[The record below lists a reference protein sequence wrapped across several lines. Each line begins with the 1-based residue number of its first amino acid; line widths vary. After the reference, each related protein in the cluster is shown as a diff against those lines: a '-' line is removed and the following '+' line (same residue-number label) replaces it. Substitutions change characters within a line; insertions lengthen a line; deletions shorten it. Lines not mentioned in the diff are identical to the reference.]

1 MIVGSLGNY
10 IFFTSSI
17 YTNTY
22 NSFSRS
28 ISSGWIEHKII
39 GEKPK
44 LQFDGLELESISFSI
59 HLNRFFK
66 VDIDKEKKKLQFE
79 IKIEVVNN

>member
-17 YTNTY
+17 YTKTY

-28 ISSGWIEHKII
+28 ISSRWIE
-39 GEKPK
+39 
-44 LQFDGLELESISFSI
+44 
-59 HLNRFFK
+59 NYW
-66 VDIDKEKKKLQFE
+66 
-79 IKIEVVNN
+79 